1 MNLHVNNIFFLV
13 ELRER
18 IQELVDSTK
27 KTNEKVE
34 NLSDSITSSLAIR
47 ERELSQNSELRN
59 AIRQL
64 SHSVTASGGTDT
76 SRALK
81 ESPSVNASDAG
92 YLHYLNGGQAK
103 KHGSLAYS
111 HVDNFNSS
119 SMPSAEDS
127 HTRFAQTPLTKL
139 DSEGFSSANGKS
151 STNVRPEKAGKD
163 SSQAQ
168 EDKIAAKGDDD
179 DFMAIAPQEVEDSWR
194 TGLTKQGDSDAGTE
208 RGKSIW
214 ESANGDVQEKEEPAE
229 EVEEIVGN
237 SGLGEQPG
245 DEVQVLHEDL
255 MDFPETV
262 TTRTARQLFQTDLM
276 NEAKHVLGGVTS
288 MNEITEVAAKG
299 RPRPLSMPQM
309 DVPLS
314 DDD

>member
-1 MNLHVNNIFFLV
+1 M

-27 KTNEKVE
+27 KTHEKVE
-34 NLSDSITSSLAIR
+34 NLSDSITSSLAMR

-81 ESPSVNASDAG
+81 DGPSENASHAG
-92 YLHYLNGGQAK
+92 YLHYRNGGQAQ

-111 HVDNFNSS
+111 HVDNFNNSRMSS
-119 SMPSAEDS
+119 TKDS
-127 HTRFAQTPLTKL
+127 GTRFAETPLANV
-139 DSEGFSSANGKS
+139 DGEEFCSANGKA
-151 STNVRPEKAGKD
+151 STNVRSEKTGND
-163 SSQAQ
+163 NVQTE
-168 EDKIAAKGDDD
+168 EDKVEANGDDD
-179 DFMAIAPQEVEDSWR
+179 DFMDIAPQEVEDSWR
-194 TGLTKQGDSDAGTE
+194 TGLTKQGDSDASAE
-208 RGKSIW
+208 KGKSVW
-214 ESANGDVQEKEEPAE
+214 ESANGDVEEKEEPAE
-229 EVEEIVGN
+229 EVEEVLGN
-237 SGLGEQPG
+237 SGLGGQPG

-255 MDFPETV
+255 MAFPDTA

-288 MNEITEVAAKG
+288 MSETTEVAPKG